1 MSEENIKEEQSMKKY
16 ELSIRFLGNEIFA
29 IGMASS
35 SDSNKWILIGLV
47 SMFSILTVLGA
58 YGSSLLAFLQSLKA
72 LFG

>member
-29 IGMASS
+29 IGMSSS

-47 SMFSILTVLGA
+47 SMFSILTVFGA